1 MAHATGGHSYAGK
14 TALVVDDDPDFL
26 DQMTQL
32 VSALGFKVVTANG
45 QADAEKL
52 MTEVTPDLA
61 VLDLLMETMD
71 AGFVLSYQLK
81 KRWPTLPI
89 MIVTAV
95 TAETGFEFDVKT
107 REERSWIKAD
117 AYLRKPVRAEQ
128 LRQTIDR
135 LMAGR

>member
-1 MAHATGGHSYAGK
+1 MPY
-14 TALVVDDDPDFL
+14 DDPDFL

-61 VLDLLMETMD
+61 VLDLLMATMD

-89 MIVTAV
+89 MIVTAG